1 MPSRP
6 PRPVGSSKW
15 AIAAQDDW
23 DYKYD
28 PKRVII
34 RDTPQ
39 YTVDKNA
46 DGTMKL
52 NLKPS
57 KGGGAGGWDWQYPDH
72 TELDPTLSYSAGK
85 WAYISK
91 LNPLAVAGMTD
102 IVSNATVVS
111 CEGYWL
117 CVQNVP
123 AAVGGKFN
131 VPVWPPPVGA
141 AVLGGGTFA
150 IGTTAPSGTPL
161 IGDMDLLDPTTGQKT
176 MFWEYWGS
184 VN

>member
-1 MPSRP
+1 M
-6 PRPVGSSKW
+6 
-15 AIAAQDDW
+15 
-23 DYKYD
+23 
-28 PKRVII
+28 
-34 RDTPQ
+34 
-39 YTVDKNA
+39 
-46 DGTMKL
+46 
-52 NLKPS
+52 
-57 KGGGAGGWDWQYPDH
+57 YPDH
-72 TELDPTLSYSAGK
+72 TELDPTLGYDAGK

-141 AVLGGGTFA
+141 AVIGGSTFA
-150 IGTTAPSGTPL
+150 IGTTAPSQSPL
-161 IGDMDLLDPTTGQKT
+161 IGDMDLISPTTGQKT
-176 MFWEYWGS
+176 MYWEYWGS